1 MERVSLPDSVEPH
14 DAADLWKNLG
24 FSESD
29 GQEGQDGPRPPNPV
43 EEGGDVDPVGLDETE
58 ETGEEEAPADEGEEG
73 EEQQTLPELADAP
86 EFWNEED
93 RKAWLE
99 ADPRKMREIVTR
111 TEKQRNVAVNEKTR
125 EAAEKVRTASEGA
138 KQLLDLVQNSAQ
150 WWQANGAAVQH
161 GLQGKWASV
170 NWDDLAE
177 NNPAEHT
184 RLKHLKDKDD
194 AILAQVRA
202 QGERDMQI
210 TQQRQEAELVD
221 LKRAGHAVV
230 AKEMP
235 EHFAD
240 GKWEQSYAKLGE
252 FLQKQGFSNDRINQI
267 HEAPLIRMAMES
279 MLYREAK
286 AKASNVVA
294 QRDTTTGKFTART
307 APTRVQPGPAR
318 QPGNRQAD
326 LDRQA
331 MEQLRKSRGQDQGAA
346 LRAFRNLS

>member
-14 DAADLWKNLG
+14 EAADLWKSLG
-24 FSESD
+24 LSEND

-93 RKAWLE
+93 RKHWLTAPPE
-99 ADPRKMREIVTR
+99 LREVVKR
-111 TEKQRNVAVNEKTR
+111 MEKQRIEAVNEKTR
-125 EAAEKVRTASEGA
+125 EASEKVRTASEGA

-150 WWQANGAAVQH
+150 WWQANGAAIQQS
-161 GLQGKWASV
+161 LEGKWAGV
-170 NWDDLAE
+170 DWADLSA
-177 NNPAEHT
+177 NNPAEFT
-184 RLKHLKDKDD
+184 RLKFLKEQDD
-194 AILAQVRA
+194 AVLSQAKA
-202 QGERDMQI
+202 QGERDMAI
-210 TQQRQEAELVD
+210 TQQRQQAELVD
-221 LKRAGHAVV
+221 KKRAGHAVV

-235 EHFAD
+235 EHFGD
-240 GKWEQSYAKLGE
+240 GKWESTYQKLGAYM
-252 FLQKQGFSNDRINQI
+252 LKQGIPAERINLI
-267 HEAPLIRMAMES
+267 HEAPVISMATKAMLWDES
-279 MLYREAK
+279 K
-286 AKASNVVA
+286 AKVSNVIA

-326 LDRQA
+326 ADRQA